1 MLPTPPPR
9 LESFNVVLRETVSG
23 ASTTTP
29 LSQLKKI
36 KKSFPST
43 KLTNHPPHSTIYVA
57 NLIIQHEQEK
67 TSIY

>member
-36 KKSFPST
+36 KKQDAKIIIYYFFHT
-43 KLTNHPPHSTIYVA
+43 KLKSYN
-57 NLIIQHEQEK
+57 NFLIL
-67 TSIY
+67 